1 MRKVLKDHGIA
12 ADGLAKGDVFQ
23 QLGHGS
29 NAVCGSVVEDAE
41 RCLGVD
47 QQGRDCAVVA
57 GEGHVSV
64 HVLALYFKWSDH
76 HSNVAKRM
84 GGSCAQV
91 GEPVVEKTGR
101 P

>member
-1 MRKVLKDHGIA
+1 M
-12 ADGLAKGDVFQ
+12 
-23 QLGHGS
+23 
-29 NAVCGSVVEDAE
+29 
-41 RCLGVD
+41 
-47 QQGRDCAVVA
+47 A

>member
-1 MRKVLKDHGIA
+1 MCKVVKGDGVT
-12 ADGLAKGDVFQ
+12 ADFLPKGDVFQ

-29 NAVCGSVVEDAE
+29 NAVCGSVVEDVE

-64 HVLALYFKWSDH
+64 HLKPRL
-76 HSNVAKRM
+76 
-84 GGSCAQV
+84 V
-91 GEPVVEKTGR
+91 GAER
-101 P
+101 PPTRRQTRG